1 MTVQPI
7 IIQGG
12 MGVGV
17 SNWRLARAVSQAGQL
32 GVVSGTALD
41 LLLTRRLQCGDPG
54 GHMAEAA
61 ARFPF
66 PAIVERVWKRY
77 FIEGGKSVAKKFLGV
92 PMHALKPSQDLVDLT
107 VLANFVEVNLAKY
120 GHNGLVGINLLEKI
134 QLPTIPSLFGAML
147 AGVDYVLMGAGI
159 PRAVPG
165 ILDQLAQDQ
174 PTRLKI
180 DVHGTTG
187 TEEYFTEFDTTRYL
201 QSPPQRLERPKF
213 LAIVSSATLAIA
225 LARKSSGRVDG
236 FIVEGWTAGG
246 HNAPPR
252 GTMQIDAIG
261 EPIYGE
267 RDLPD
272 LQKIAS
278 LGLPYWLAGSYG
290 DRGKV
295 AEAQALGAV
304 GVQVGTAFAF
314 CEESGIAPDLK
325 HKVLDGSRRGVLRVF
340 TDPVASPTGFPFKI
354 IQGGTATAIPI
365 CGEDRIR
372 ICDLGYLRHLYLKP
386 DGNVGYRCPSEP
398 IDDYL
403 RKGGTVE
410 ETAGRQ
416 CVCNGLISTLG
427 LGQALADGTTEKPL
441 LTGGDDAVAVARFL
455 EPGKTSYCA
464 QDVIDRLLS

>member
-41 LLLTRRLQCGDPG
+41 LLLTRRLQLGDPG

-107 VLANFVEVNLAKY
+107 VLANFVEVNLAKH
-120 GHNGLVGINLLEKI
+120 GHHGLIGINLLEKI
-134 QLPTIPSLFGAML
+134 QLPTIPSLCGAML

-159 PRAVPG
+159 PRAIPG
-165 ILDQLAQDQ
+165 ILDQLAQGQ
-174 PTRLKI
+174 ATRLKI
-180 DVHGTTG
+180 DVQGAAAD
-187 TEEYFTEFDTTRYL
+187 EEYFTEFDPTPYL
-201 QSPPQRLERPKF
+201 KSAEQRLHRPKF

-252 GTMQIDAIG
+252 GAMQIDAAG

-278 LGLPYWLAGSYG
+278 LGLPYWLAGSFG
-290 DRGKV
+290 DRGKI
-295 AEAQALGAV
+295 ADAQALGAV

-314 CEESGIAPDLK
+314 CEESGIDPELK
-325 HKVLDGSRRGVLRVF
+325 QKVLDGSRRGVLRVF

-354 IQGGTATAIPI
+354 IQGGPETAIPV
-365 CGEDRIR
+365 CGENRIR
-372 ICDLGYLRHLYLKP
+372 ICDLGYLRHLFRKP
-386 DGNVGYRCPSEP
+386 DGGVGYRCPSEP
-398 IDDYL
+398 VDDYL
-403 RKGGTVE
+403 RKGGTLADTV
-410 ETAGRQ
+410 GRQ
-416 CVCNGLISTLG
+416 CVCNGLIATLG

-455 EPGKTSYCA
+455 APGQSSYRA

>member
-1 MTVQPI
+1 
-7 IIQGG
+7 
-12 MGVGV
+12 
-17 SNWRLARAVSQAGQL
+17 
-32 GVVSGTALD
+32 
-41 LLLTRRLQCGDPG
+41 
-54 GHMAEAA
+54 
-61 ARFPF
+61 
-66 PAIVERVWKRY
+66 
-77 FIEGGKSVAKKFLGV
+77 
-92 PMHALKPSQDLVDLT
+92 MHALKPSQDLVDLT

-120 GHNGLVGINLLEKI
+120 GHRGLVGINLLEKI

-147 AGVDYVLMGAGI
+147 AGVDYVLKGAGI

-165 ILDQLAQDQ
+165 ILDQLAQGQ
-174 PTRLKI
+174 ATRLKI

-187 TEEYFTEFDTTRYL
+187 AEEFFTEFDPSPYL
-201 QSPPQRLERPKF
+201 KSLDQRLDRPKF

-252 GTMQIDAIG
+252 GTMQIDAAG

-278 LGLPYWLAGSYG
+278 LGLPYWLAGSFG
-290 DRGKV
+290 ERGKI

-304 GVQVGTAFAF
+304 GIQVGTAFAF
-314 CEESGIAPDLK
+314 CEESGIAPELK
-325 HKVLDGSRRGVLRVF
+325 QKVLDGSRRGVLRVF

-354 IQGGTATAIPI
+354 IQGGPETSIPI
-365 CGEDRIR
+365 CGEDRTR
-372 ICDLGYLRHLYLKP
+372 ICDLGYLRHLYRKP
-386 DGNVGYRCPSEP
+386 DGGVGYRCPSEP
-398 IDDYL
+398 INDYL
-403 RKGGTVE
+403 RKDGSLE
-410 ETAGRQ
+410 ETVGRQ

-427 LGQALADGTTEKPL
+427 LGQLVADGSTEKPL
-441 LTGGDDAVAVARFL
+441 LTGGDNAVAVARFL

>member
-1 MTVQPI
+1 M
-7 IIQGG
+7 
-12 MGVGV
+12 GV
-17 SNWRLARAVSQAGQL
+17 SNWRLARAVSEAGQL

-41 LLLTRRLQCGDPG
+41 LLLTRRLQSGDPG

-61 ARFPF
+61 ERFPF

-77 FIEGGKSVAKKFLGV
+77 FVEGGKAVAKRFMSV

-107 VLANFVEVNLAKY
+107 VLASFVEVNLAKH

-134 QLPTIPSLFGAML
+134 QLPTIPTLFGAML

-159 PRAVPG
+159 PRAIPG
-165 ILDQLAQDQ
+165 ILDQLAAGQ
-174 PTRLKI
+174 PTKLKI
-180 DVHGTTG
+180 DVQGAASD
-187 TEEYFTEFDTTRYL
+187 EEYFTEFDPSPYL
-201 QSPPQRLERPKF
+201 KSPEQRLDRPKF

-252 GTMQIDAIG
+252 GAMQLDEAG

-272 LQKIAS
+272 LAKIAS
-278 LGLPYWLAGSYG
+278 LGLPYWMAGSYG
-290 DRGKV
+290 DQGKL

-304 GVQVGTAFAF
+304 GIQVGTAFAF
-314 CEESGIAPDLK
+314 CEESGIDPELK
-325 HKVLDGSRRGVLRVF
+325 QKVLDGSSSGELRVF

-354 IQGGTATAIPI
+354 IQGGPNTPIPV
-365 CGEDRIR
+365 CGEDRVR
-372 ICDLGYLRHLYLKP
+372 VCDLGYLRHLYRKP
-386 DGNVGYRCPSEP
+386 DGSAGYRCPSEP
-398 IDDYL
+398 IEAYL
-403 RKGGTVE
+403 RKGGSIE
-410 ETAGRQ
+410 ETVDRQ

-427 LGQALADGTTEKPL
+427 LGQVMADGSTEKPL
-441 LTGGDDAVAVARFL
+441 LTGGDNAVAVARFL
-455 EPGKTSYCA
+455 APGALSYSA
-464 QDVIDRLLS
+464 HDVIERLLS